1 MRKFSNKSK
10 KEKKN
15 AIRRKTKGNRR
26 NNKRRT
32 YRKKVKGGYPDF
44 SSYNY
49 QRLKRSVKDYMG
61 FERPLENEAI
71 AQIKN
76 ILYDIIKLYI
86 TFINNPS
93 EEKTKKK
100 LVTKLDEMTNTG
112 KHSCSYSTVM
122 EGKEAYYREYY
133 ECENQKYI
141 AYATASYLASK
152 IKNTYNDLEYK
163 MDKIITKLDN
173 IKKTKMETMN
183 KIFPQTN
190 IQEKEDE
197 DSLQV
202 KVYRALKLG
211 FKNRLKD
218 IKDENVKKM
227 IRWKIVEYGMKQMN
241 AERNNRK
248 KNDNN
253 DNTAAADVNVDLPYD
268 TLSISRNVN
277 QVRKD
282 MEENI
287 EPAPD
292 GRVESEYY
300 TYPSDG
306 RKGSEYYTYP
316 SE

>member
-15 AIRRKTKGNRR
+15 AIRRKTKDNRR

-32 YRKKVKGGYPDF
+32 YRKKVKGGGYPDISSS

-49 QRLKRSVKDYMG
+49 QRLKDSVKDYMG
-61 FERPLENEAI
+61 FERPLENKAI

-93 EEKTKKK
+93 EEKTKGE

-112 KHSCSYSTVM
+112 KHSCSVSTVM

-133 ECENQKYI
+133 ECEKQKYI
-141 AYATASYLASK
+141 AYATASYLASE

-173 IKKTKMETMN
+173 IKKAKMDTMN

-211 FKNRLKD
+211 FKNRLKE
-218 IKDENVKKM
+218 ITVKNVKNM
-227 IRWKIVEYGMKQMN
+227 IRRKIFEYEMKQMN
-241 AERNNRK
+241 AKIDNRTKNENYNNQYS
-248 KNDNN
+248 ND
-253 DNTAAADVNVDLPYD
+253 DRRYD
-268 TLSISRNVN
+268 DDELKYSRRLN
-277 QVRKD
+277 QLREN
-282 MEENI
+282 MEEKN
-287 EPAPD
+287 END
-292 GRVESEYY
+292 KTEKHEYY
-300 TYPSDG
+300 GHDEIPLPTD
-306 RKGSEYYTYP
+306 P